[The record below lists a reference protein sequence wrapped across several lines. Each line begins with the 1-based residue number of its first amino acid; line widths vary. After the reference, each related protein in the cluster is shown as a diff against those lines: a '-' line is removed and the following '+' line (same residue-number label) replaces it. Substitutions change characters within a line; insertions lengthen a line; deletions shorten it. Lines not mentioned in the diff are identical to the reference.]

1 MFLIVLK
8 NFSSVVEGFAS
19 FLLISVSRATCW
31 SLVALVKAAPL
42 FDWLIL
48 STAARPSVHCF
59 LASAGDS
66 LIIRSMKAGT
76 SAASAPGELS
86 SVGIISSEI
95 VPIKA
100 IWSALKNF
108 GAVALAGAWAAADGP
123 WLC

>member
-8 NFSSVVEGFAS
+8 KRSSGVEGFAS
-19 FLLISVSRATCW
+19 FLLMSVSRAICW
-31 SLVALVKAAPL
+31 SLVALTKGVPFL
-42 FDWLIL
+42 DWLIL
-48 STAARPSVHCF
+48 STAARPSVQFF
-59 LASAGDS
+59 LVSAGAS

-86 SVGIISSEI
+86 SVGMISSEI
-95 VPIKA
+95 TPIKA

-108 GAVALAGAWAAADGP
+108 GAADLAAACPAADGP